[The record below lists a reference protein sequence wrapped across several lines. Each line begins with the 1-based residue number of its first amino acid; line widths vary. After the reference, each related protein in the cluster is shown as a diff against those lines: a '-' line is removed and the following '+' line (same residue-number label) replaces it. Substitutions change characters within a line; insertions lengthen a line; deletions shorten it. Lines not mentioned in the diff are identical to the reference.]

1 MDLGMIMTFVL
12 AMLCVGGTSLIL
24 IVMGVIE
31 MLRRQSGTARG
42 DVDYNIVPSCFILDT
57 FPQRALTKSFH

>member
-12 AMLCVGGTSLIL
+12 AMFCVGGTSLIL

-31 MLRRQSGTARG
+31 MLR
-42 DVDYNIVPSCFILDT
+42 
-57 FPQRALTKSFH
+57 